1 MGQRWAAAGSG
12 ALSAAVHV
20 RDLLKEVAITLI
32 DGDDE
37 NYQILNVLTG
47 LSMLFYFVSTFK
59 LQPLILFR

>member
-1 MGQRWAAAGSG
+1 MAYCRAG
-12 ALSAAVHV
+12 ALNAAVSAW
-20 RDLLKEVAITLI
+20 DLLKEVAITLI

-47 LSMLFYFVSTFK
+47 LSMVFYFVPTFK